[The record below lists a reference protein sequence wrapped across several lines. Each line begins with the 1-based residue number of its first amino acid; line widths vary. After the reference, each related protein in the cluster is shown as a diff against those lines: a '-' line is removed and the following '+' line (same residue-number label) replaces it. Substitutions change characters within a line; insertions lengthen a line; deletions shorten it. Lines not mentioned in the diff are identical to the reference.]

1 MTEQK
6 RSFREH
12 IASAG
17 KAASQA
23 YSAVGGVQGAAR
35 HAQNYARETF
45 GEAGTVESRTKQAHE
60 YMHSDEGRANV
71 RHSAASAF
79 HRFLQDKSKK
89 AYKAGGVGYLA
100 GAVFQF
106 AHQAFESHMKKLGS
120 EQRLYRDVA
129 RVKRGAPEIKHM
141 SHEDLRNVIEHA
153 ESYGGKDNEKIKNA
167 AHAELVHRAQR
178 TQAVRTDIA
187 KKHTSEMMQHRAE
200 EKARLAPMVGRAER
214 KQARASAKNQE
225 KIAQQQHAANIARL
239 REKQGHVQESA
250 RALQAIKTQGAQA
263 RKALRD
269 QSPTGPKPRTGA
281 ATSTRKAHGPIQIV
295 ERTAHGGKDSKGN
308 YYTNEEI
315 AASRNAA
322 TKSKKPRAPR
332 MR

>member
-1 MTEQK
+1 MTEKK
-6 RSFREH
+6 RSFRDH
-12 IASAG
+12 ISSAG

-23 YSAVGGVQGAAR
+23 YNAVGGVQGAAR

-45 GEAGTVESRTKQAHE
+45 GEAGTVESRTKQAKE

-89 AYKAGGVGYLA
+89 AYKAGGAGYLA

-106 AHQAFESHMKKLGS
+106 AHQAFEAHMKKLGS

-129 RVKRGAPEIKHM
+129 RVARGAPEIKHM

-153 ESYGGKDNEKIKNA
+153 ESYGGKNNNKVKNA

-178 TQAVRTDIA
+178 TQAVRTEVA
-187 KKHTSEMMQHRAE
+187 KGHTTEMMEHRAG
-200 EKARLAPMVGRAER
+200 EKARLAPMVGKAER
-214 KQARASAKNQE
+214 KQARMNARNQE
-225 KIAQQQHAANIARL
+225 KINDRSHAANMARL
-239 REKQGHVQESA
+239 REKSGHVQEQQRS
-250 RALQAIKTQGAQA
+250 LQAIKTQGVKDRQ
-263 RKALRD
+263 ALR
-269 QSPTGPKPRTGA
+269 
-281 ATSTRKAHGPIQIV
+281 IV
-295 ERTAHGGKDSKGN
+295 KRTAHGGTDAKGN
-308 YYTNEEI
+308 YYSNAEI
-315 AASRNAA
+315 AASQKAA
-322 TKSKKPRAPR
+322 TKPRKPSGGGGMQMAGPRGKKSSGGRAAR